1 MHAKVSDDSA
11 RRAVEGGEKGRG
23 DLTLEGC
30 YSRIRDPGRRHTG
43 HVAHGEVALHMHV
56 LL

>member
-23 DLTLEGC
+23 GFTLEGR
-30 YSRIRDPGRRHTG
+30 YSRIRDPGPRHTG
-43 HVAHGEVALHMHV
+43 HVAHGVVALHVHV